1 MSELSIILENITC
14 MAQAKY
20 QIYYQ
25 KMIDDNR
32 KLFDRFAKIH
42 QLFEKDQDLNAKA
55 FHQLGRDV
63 LDVVR
68 DYDRRLC
75 AAMGRGVYSIY
86 SDKLSQKFWDLV
98 REDFPK
104 IDLVGVKVKKVV
116 V

>member
-1 MSELSIILENITC
+1 MSVLSIILENNSY

-32 KLFDRFAKIH
+32 TLFDRFAKIH
-42 QLFEKDQDLNAKA
+42 QLFEKDQELNAEA
-55 FHQLGRDV
+55 FHQLGKEV
-63 LDVVR
+63 LEVIR

-75 AAMGRGVYSIY
+75 AAMGRGVYSVY

-98 REDFPK
+98 RADFPK
-104 IDLVGVKVKKVV
+104 IDLVGVKVKKVTV
-116 V
+116 

>member
-1 MSELSIILENITC
+1 MP
-14 MAQAKY
+14 QAKY

-32 KLFDRFAKIH
+32 PVFDQFAKIH
-42 QLFEKDQDLNAKA
+42 QQFEQDEEKGGEA
-55 FHQLGRDV
+55 FHQLGKEV
-63 LDVVR
+63 LDIIR

-75 AAMGRGVYSIY
+75 AAMGRGIYSVY

-104 IDLVGVKVKKVV
+104 IDMVGVKIKLPTR
-116 V
+116 